1 VVESIDLDLHTM
13 ECGSLA
19 LLEAVCA
26 SEDLPEV
33 RAAITAVWQEMME
46 SPLGEEEWA
55 RARRLVSNSYR
66 FGLEAAAGV
75 AGLIGNSRLWGRNPT
90 LAAPLEMLEHWSPSR
105 LQQQALAS
113 LDPQRACVLEAV
125 PA

>member
-1 VVESIDLDLHTM
+1 
-13 ECGSLA
+13 
-19 LLEAVCA
+19 
-26 SEDLPEV
+26 
-33 RAAITAVWQEMME
+33 ME